1 MRISYQYKIRK
12 RVISGG
18 ELLPY
23 LNLKT
28 ELKKT
33 NITNEE
39 IAHVL
44 RLRTEDVLDKLEGSG
59 RFTIGEA
66 MLLKKRYFSRMP
78 LEYLFV
84 HTASKP

>member
-1 MRISYQYKIRK
+1 M
-12 RVISGG
+12 
-18 ELLPY
+18 PY

-59 RFTIGEA
+59 RFTI
-66 MLLKKRYFSRMP
+66 
-78 LEYLFV
+78 
-84 HTASKP
+84 

>member
-1 MRISYQYKIRK
+1 MRILYQYKIRK

-39 IAHVL
+39 VAHVL
-44 RLRTEDVLDKLEGSG
+44 RLLTEDVLDKLEGSG

>member
-44 RLRTEDVLDKLEGSG
+44 RLRTEDVLDNMEGLREIHHRRSNAS
-59 RFTIGEA
+59 E
-66 MLLKKRYFSRMP
+66 KKVFLPDAAGISVCTYSI
-78 LEYLFV
+78 
-84 HTASKP
+84 

>member
-1 MRISYQYKIRK
+1 M
-12 RVISGG
+12 
-18 ELLPY
+18 PY

-59 RFTIGEA
+59 RFTIGRSNASE
-66 MLLKKRYFSRMP
+66 KKVFLPDAAGISVCTYSI
-78 LEYLFV
+78 
-84 HTASKP
+84 

>member
-1 MRISYQYKIRK
+1 MYKRQHITRMRISYQYKIRK

-59 RFTIGEA
+59 RFLSLIHI
-66 MLLKKRYFSRMP
+66 YFGC
-78 LEYLFV
+78 LFI
-84 HTASKP
+84 